1 MNTQLANKVTTNTV
15 GNLMHMFFN
24 NVSVPDQVGIVYV
37 GMICV
42 AGVTISLI
50 QNGYSF
56 SISKEGATFTA
67 PHTA

>member
-1 MNTQLANKVTTNTV
+1 
-15 GNLMHMFFN
+15 MFFN